1 VTDRCQPGDLG
12 SIINP
17 GTTPCIEERA
27 RAASGVFETSSL
39 TLTELMAGLPASF
52 LVVRRNERCSS
63 CLSSLVEPSR
73 SRVFCLAK
81 FGTFSPFLEEF
92 QGNIGSLMVLGATG
106 LVHGIYSTAKWVV
119 ETIFVQEFRQNPLVA
134 DRSAI
139 VFMHTCGFR
148 SRLSG
153 TRPEHKRETCD
164 ELLSFLGR

>member
-1 VTDRCQPGDLG
+1 MQLVCDRPLPAGDLG

-17 GTTPCIEERA
+17 GTTPCIEDRA

-39 TLTELMAGLPASF
+39 TLTEMAGLSASF
-52 LVVRRNERCSS
+52 FVVRRNGRCSS

-73 SRVFCLAK
+73 SRVFCLSK

-92 QGNIGSLMVLGATG
+92 QRNIGSLVALGATG
-106 LVHGIYSTAKWVV
+106 LVHGICSTAKWVV

-139 VFMHTCGFR
+139 LFMHTCRFR
-148 SRLSG
+148 S
-153 TRPEHKRETCD
+153 
-164 ELLSFLGR
+164 